1 MEEVHVIGTGIIPF
15 GKYPDKTLAD
25 LGWPVAREAILEAGI
40 RVDDIGVVYCGTALG
55 GMLAGQ
61 RVMKSLGK
69 TGMPIVNV

>member
-40 RVDDIGVVYCGTALG
+40 RVDDIAQGHPPCHRKEKASWGGGNFICG
-55 GMLAGQ
+55 
-61 RVMKSLGK
+61 
-69 TGMPIVNV
+69 